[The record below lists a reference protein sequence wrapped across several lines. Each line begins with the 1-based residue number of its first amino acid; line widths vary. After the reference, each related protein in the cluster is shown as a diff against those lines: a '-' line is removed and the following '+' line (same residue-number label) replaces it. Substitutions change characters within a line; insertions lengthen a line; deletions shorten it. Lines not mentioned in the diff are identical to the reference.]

1 MKSSILYIINTLKKY
16 GIALQTDIEDELQQI
31 ENTTKSE
38 KILSV
43 YQNHANYKL
52 AITNLGIKYS
62 RNSPLVFNSRLETIK
77 KKPRWTELFTNNRM
91 LVPMSGFYE
100 WKKEGSQKIPY
111 RIFIPGEEL
120 FFVGALY
127 NMDNDKNIFS
137 ALITT
142 TPNSFIKPLHNRM
155 PVIFRIPDGIKF
167 LNSDSNSAL
176 DMCIP
181 FQGDMQMEKVQ

>member
-1 MKSSILYIINTLKKY
+1 MKSSIVYIINTLKKY
-16 GIALQTDIEDELQQI
+16 GINLQTNIEDEPQQI
-31 ENTTKSE
+31 ENTAKAE

-43 YQNHANYKL
+43 YQNHTGYKL
-52 AITNLGIKYS
+52 TIANLGIKYS
-62 RNSPLVFNSRLETIK
+62 GNSPLVFNSRLETIK
-77 KKPRWTELFTNNRM
+77 KKPRWTELFRNNRM

-127 NMDNDKNIFS
+127 NLDNDNNFFS

-155 PVIFRIPDGIKF
+155 PVIFKIPDGIKF